1 MRLLHRQVVHPDG
14 KFLFLKA
21 SGHRYD

>member
-21 SGHRYD
+21 SGDRYD